1 MDSAREYRGLSRAAT
16 MLPREHGAYGQ
27 VAFPILTAFLVSDI
41 TVAGLLI
48 AAAVVAGFL
57 AHEPAAVL
65 LGLRGTRA
73 RRDLQQRAAWW
84 LGCAAAVGGIAG
96 AGALLTLNPAAR
108 WSLAVPLAPALL
120 L

>member
-65 LGLRGTRA
+65 LAFVAREPGATCSSGLPGGSDA
-73 RRDLQQRAAWW
+73 LPLWAASRE
-84 LGCAAAVGGIAG
+84 
-96 AGALLTLNPAAR
+96 PER
-108 WSLAVPLAPALL
+108 Y
-120 L
+120 